1 MTTTVYTVILLCAF
15 LAIAFNFVNINALDK
30 RIDEILAEEK
40 RQNKRIDLLEKR
52 EQMRQLEE
60 RRDKAWIEAKDLFKE
75 W

>member
-1 MTTTVYTVILLCAF
+1 MTTIVYSIFLLCAF
-15 LAIAFNFVNINALDK
+15 LTIAFNFVNINELDK

-52 EQMRQLEE
+52 EQMRQVEQIKDQTYIQP
-60 RRDKAWIEAKDLFKE
+60 RDLFEK